1 MFRNIL
7 DAINQIYI
15 PDINFFDAIEILIIS
30 VCLYYIIKSVRDTR
44 LWVVAKGLILLGI
57 TYLAAYIFSF
67 DAILTIFQTVAVV
80 LTTAIVVVFQ
90 PEIRKFLE
98 SVGSKK
104 YVLPHKNKKRYVK
117 DKITDNSIDQI
128 VSACKSM
135 SKTKTGALIV
145 LEKDIPL
152 NEYIDTGIKLNADIS
167 SQLLL
172 NTFEKNTPL
181 HDGAIVLREDKII
194 AATCYLPLS
203 ENEKISKKL
212 GTRHRAALG
221 ISEVTDAI
229 VIVVSEETG
238 SIAIAKDGKIKTR
251 LSETELKEELIEYQT
266 TTAIITKPTAKDFI
280 TKNYKLKL
288 MSVVLGIIC
297 WIALI
302 NTSNPM
308 TIKTFNDIPIT
319 IKNEST
325 ITDIGKTYTIQ
336 TPQTVKVSV
345 KCNRRDVEKLTNE
358 DIVVIADFDKLSPVY
373 SVILTGSVP
382 SIPDAEV
389 TVFDDNMK
397 VNLEDLVE
405 TEYKLTV
412 NKIGKPNDNCYVHS
426 ISPDIEA
433 ISIKGPA
440 SLMKIID
447 IVCID
452 VDVTGIQED
461 ELFKLK
467 PIIYDKNGAIITS
480 DKLTLNNSLVSG
492 TINTLKTKSVPITVN
507 LKPSDL
513 LTTSLIKSHTT
524 DTTEVKIA
532 ASDDVLATIDSI
544 NLDVPITIDESQG
557 SAEKFSKN
565 IKLKDYYGVAG
576 VYFVD
581 ENISTNISIEYND
594 NIQRK
599 IKMPTSAIRLLNT
612 QSKYK
617 YRQRDE
623 SIEITLSG
631 SRLDVLAVDA
641 NKIEMSIDVGKYYTG
656 SKTATVIFKEVA
668 NVQFET
674 TYAVIIVEYK

>member
-104 YVLPHKNKKRYVK
+104 YVLPHKNKKRYIK

-229 VIVVSEETG
+229 VIIVSEETG

-251 LSETELKEELIEYQT
+251 LSDTELKEELIEYQT

-412 NKIGKPNDNCYVHS
+412 NKVGKPNDNCYVHS

-452 VDVTGIQED
+452 VNVTGIQED
-461 ELFKLK
+461 ESFKLK

-480 DKLTLNNSLVSG
+480 NKLTLNNSLVSG

-532 ASDDVLATIDSI
+532 ASDDVLATIDNI

-631 SRLDVLAVDA
+631 PRLDVLAVDV